1 MRVEVDRR
9 RAPATAGSPVKFV
22 VTVTNTTDLIGGYT
36 ARILGLD
43 PTWVQTEPERLSLFP
58 GASDIIT
65 ITVTTPPGLR
75 AGDRR
80 FAVQLRELTPP
91 TRTTVVDLD
100 LEIAAAPMVQMDLD
114 PRTVT
119 AGKRGSFGLL
129 VDNVGNTQV
138 AGALLGHD
146 DQEKVRY
153 RFTPATLD
161 LAPGEH
167 AAVEVKVKARRRF
180 IGQPVVRPFI
190 LRIDDGR
197 EPDQQPKTTGT
208 FMQRPLIAR
217 GAVSLL
223 GLLASVTVFAL
234 VITYALSSVV
244 GRSAA
249 DRELAL
255 QVAQAHDNAGAT
267 GTGSI
272 SGTARLLTASTQKLS
287 GVSVEAF
294 TASDTST
301 SIASAATGSDGTYH
315 LSSLGSGEYKLRFR
329 GAGFADLWYPAA
341 LAPADASPVT
351 LQTGQDLSGIDV
363 RLGGLPATIS
373 GKIAAD
379 SLQGATVTLQVPGTP
394 VGAAGTPTSAL
405 AIAAGA
411 VLQTSPV
418 GGDGSFAL
426 ANVPSPSFY
435 DLVVTEPGYATETQR
450 IDVAG
455 GENRQGVNITLRKGD
470 GLISGHVTSVRG
482 PVKGASITA
491 TYNSTSIQTI
501 SLSQS
506 DPGGFKLASLPTPAS
521 FTVVVTADG
530 FAAQT
535 VTLSLAP
542 GQQLTGVGIT
552 LGGASGAL
560 SGSVI
565 TRVDGQPA
573 PGVTVTVTNG
583 VLSVQTVTQTLGSPG
598 TWDVQG
604 LPVPS
609 TYTVTFS
616 RGDLAS
622 QSLSVALDAFGT
634 ATTQAAPGTSVT
646 TQGIKVSMVTST
658 AVMYGF
664 TVTSEENI
672 GSGVG
677 ETLISLSNG
686 AQQLAMTSS
695 SVPVSPGPGLDA
707 HAGAYHFE
715 NIPPGTY
722 TVTVSRHGTR
732 PTSQIV
738 QLVAGQV
745 LYKNLTVALPISIC
759 GTVVNASHSN
769 APVPDVQVVL
779 YRSSSY
785 PTNPVAT
792 MQTESANST
801 TPGHFCFNDVDAP
814 ENYIVQVDYPTP
826 GAAYSTTSVPVDG
839 TAVVPDLTITVKD
852 GG

>member
-9 RAPATAGSPVKFV
+9 RAPAIAGSAVTFA
-22 VTVTNTTDLIGGYT
+22 VTVTNTTELIGGYT
-36 ARILGLD
+36 ARVLGLD
-43 PTWVQTEPERLSLFP
+43 PTWVQTVPERLSLFP
-58 GASDIIT
+58 GASDTIT
-65 ITVTTPPGLR
+65 VTVTTPPGLR

-80 FAVQLRELTPP
+80 FAVQVRELTPP

-100 LEIAAAPMVQMDLD
+100 LEIAAAPLVEMDLD

-119 AGKRGSFGLL
+119 AGKRGAFGLL
-129 VDNVGNTQV
+129 IDNVGNTQLS
-138 AGALLGHD
+138 GALFGHD
-146 DQEKVRY
+146 EQEKIRY
-153 RFTPATLD
+153 RFTPAILD

-167 AAVEVKVKARRRF
+167 AAVEIKVKARRRF
-180 IGQPVVRPFI
+180 IGQPVVRPFT

-217 GAVSLL
+217 GAMSLL
-223 GLLASVTVFAL
+223 GLLASITVFAL

-249 DRELAL
+249 DRDLAL
-255 QVAQAHDNAGAT
+255 QVAQAQQNAGGG
-267 GTGSI
+267 GTASV
-272 SGTARLLTASTQKLS
+272 SGTARLLTSGATVS
-287 GVSVEAF
+287 GVTVEVFA
-294 TASDTST
+294 ASDPST
-301 SIASAATGSDGTYH
+301 SIGSAATQSNGTYH
-315 LSSLGSGEYKLRFR
+315 LGSLASGDYKLRFR
-329 GAGFADLWYPAA
+329 GAGFTDVWYPAS
-341 LAPADASPVT
+341 LTPADATPVT
-351 LQTGQDLSGIDV
+351 VQTGQDLTGVDV

-373 GKIAAD
+373 GKVVAD
-379 SLQGATVTLQVPGTP
+379 SVQGASITLEVPGTP
-394 VGAAGTPTSAL
+394 VGSAGTPSTAL
-405 AIAAGA
+405 SIAAGA
-411 VLQTSPV
+411 VLQTAPV
-418 GGDGSFAL
+418 GADGSFAL
-426 ANVPSPSFY
+426 ANVPSPSVY
-435 DLVVTEPGYATETQR
+435 DLVVTEPGFATETQR

-455 GENRQGVNITLRKGD
+455 GENRQGVTITLRKGD

-491 TYNSTSIQTI
+491 TYNSTAVQTI
-501 SLSQS
+501 SLSQG
-506 DPGGFKLASLPTPAS
+506 DPGGFTLRSLPTPAS
-521 FTVVVTADG
+521 FSVVVTADG

-560 SGSVI
+560 SGQVI
-565 TRVDGQPA
+565 TRANGQPA

-634 ATTQAAPGTSVT
+634 ATTQSAPGTSVT
-646 TQGIKVSMVTST
+646 TDGIKVSMVTAT
-658 AVMYGF
+658 AELYGF
-664 TVTSEENI
+664 TVTNPENI
-672 GSGVG
+672 SSGVG

-695 SVPVSPGPGLDA
+695 SVAVSPGAGLPA
-707 HAGAYHFE
+707 HAGAYHFD
-715 NIPPGTY
+715 NVPPGTY

-738 QLVAGQV
+738 QLVAGDV
-745 LYKNLTVALPISIC
+745 VDKNLTVALPINIC
-759 GTVVNASHSN
+759 GTVRNFTSN
-769 APVPDVQVVL
+769 APVAAVQLVL
-779 YRSSSY
+779 FRSASY
-785 PTNPVAT
+785 PNNPTAT
-792 MQTESANST
+792 TQTDASTST
-801 TPGHFCFNDVDAP
+801 TPGRFCFTDVDAP

-826 GAAYSTTSVPVDG
+826 GAAYSTTSVAVDG
-839 TAVVPDLTITVKD
+839 TGAVPDLTIYVKD

>member
-1 MRVEVDRR
+1 MRVDVDRR
-9 RAPATAGSPVKFV
+9 RAPAIAGSAVAFV

-36 ARILGLD
+36 ARVLGLD

-58 GASDIIT
+58 GATDTIT

-80 FAVQLRELTPP
+80 FAVQVRELTPP

-100 LEIAAAPMVQMDLD
+100 LEIAAAPLVEMDLD

-138 AGALLGHD
+138 SGALCGQD
-146 DQEKVRY
+146 DQEKIRY
-153 RFTPATLD
+153 RFTPPLLD

-167 AAVEVKVKARRRF
+167 AAVEIKVKARRRF
-180 IGQPVVRPFI
+180 IGQPVVRPFT

-223 GLLASVTVFAL
+223 GLLASITVFAL

-249 DRELAL
+249 DRDLAL
-255 QVAQAHDNAGAT
+255 QVAQAQQNAGGG
-267 GTGSI
+267 GTGSV
-272 SGTARLLTASTQKLS
+272 SGTARLLTSGASVA
-287 GVSVEAF
+287 GVSVEVFA
-294 TASDTST
+294 ANDPST
-301 SIASAATGSDGTYH
+301 SIRSAATDRNGTYH
-315 LSSLGSGEYKLRFR
+315 LGSLGSGDYKLRFR
-329 GAGFADLWYPAA
+329 GAGFTDLWYPAA
-341 LAPADASPVT
+341 LTPADASPVT

-363 RLGGLPATIS
+363 RLGGLPATLS
-373 GKIAAD
+373 GKIIAD
-379 SLQGATVTLQVPGTP
+379 SLQGAAITLQVPGTP
-394 VGAAGTPTSAL
+394 VGSTGTPTSSL
-405 AIAAGA
+405 GIAAGA
-411 VLQTSPV
+411 VLQTAPV

-426 ANVPSPSFY
+426 ANVPSPSVY

-455 GENRQGVNITLRKGD
+455 GENRQGINITLRKGD
-470 GLISGHVTSVRG
+470 GLISGHVTGVRG
-482 PVKGASITA
+482 PITNANITA
-491 TYNSTSIQTI
+491 TYNSTTVQTI
-501 SLSQS
+501 SLSQG
-506 DPGGFKLASLPTPAS
+506 DPGSFTLRSLPTPAS
-521 FTVVVTADG
+521 FSVVVTADG
-530 FAAQT
+530 YAAQT

-560 SGSVI
+560 SGQAI
-565 TRVDGQPA
+565 TRANGQPA

-598 TWDVQG
+598 TWAVQG

-646 TQGIKVSMVTST
+646 TDGIKVSMVTAT
-658 AVMYGF
+658 AELYGF
-664 TVTSEENI
+664 TVTTPNDVST
-672 GSGVG
+672 GVG
-677 ETLISLSNG
+677 EALISLSNG

-695 SVPVSPGPGLDA
+695 STAVSPGANLPA
-707 HAGAYHFE
+707 HAGAYHFD
-715 NIPPGTY
+715 NVPPGTY

-732 PTSQIV
+732 PLSQIV
-738 QLVAGQV
+738 QLVAGDV
-745 LYKNLTVALPISIC
+745 VDKNLTVALPIQIC
-759 GTVVNASHSN
+759 GVVHKDTVTGS
-769 APVPDVQVVL
+769 PVPAVQVIL
-779 YRSSSY
+779 YRASSY
-785 PTNPVAT
+785 PNNPVAT
-792 MQTESANST
+792 TQTAALTAT
-801 TPGHFCFNDVDAP
+801 TPGGFCFSDVDAP
-814 ENYIVQVDYPTP
+814 ENYILQVDYPTP
-826 GAAYSTTSVPVDG
+826 GAAYSTTSVTVDG
-839 TAVVPDLTITVKD
+839 TVPVTNKDIVVQD

>member
-9 RAPATAGSPVKFV
+9 RAPAIAGSAVTFV
-22 VTVTNTTDLIGGYT
+22 VSVTNTTELIGGYT
-36 ARILGLD
+36 ARVLGLD
-43 PTWVQTEPERLSLFP
+43 PMWVQTEPERLSLFP
-58 GASDIIT
+58 GATDTIT
-65 ITVTTPPGLR
+65 VTVTTPPGLR

-80 FAVQLRELTPP
+80 FAVQVRELTPP
-91 TRTTVVDLD
+91 TRTTVIDLD
-100 LEIAAAPMVQMDLD
+100 LEIAPAPMVQMDLD

-138 AGALLGHD
+138 VGALLGHD
-146 DQEKVRY
+146 DQEKIRY
-153 RFTPATLD
+153 RFTPPTLD

-167 AAVEVKVKARRRF
+167 AAVEIRVKARRRF
-180 IGQPVVRPFI
+180 IGQPAVRPFT

-197 EPDQQPKTTGT
+197 EPDEQPKTSGT
-208 FMQRPLIAR
+208 FMQRPVIAR
-217 GAVSLL
+217 GAMSLL
-223 GLLASVTVFAL
+223 GLLASITVFAL

-249 DRELAL
+249 DRDLAL
-255 QVAQAHDNAGAT
+255 QVAQAQQNAGGG

-272 SGTARLLTASTQKLS
+272 SGTARLLTS
-287 GVSVEAF
+287 GAAAPGVTVDVFA
-294 TASDTST
+294 ANDPST
-301 SIASAATGSDGTYH
+301 SLGSAGTGRDGSYH
-315 LSSLGSGEYKLRFR
+315 LGSLGSGDYKLRFR
-329 GAGFADLWYPAA
+329 GAGFTDLWYPSA
-341 LAPADASPVT
+341 LTPADASPVT

-373 GKIAAD
+373 GKIIAD
-379 SLQGATVTLQVPGTP
+379 TLQGASVTLQVPGTP
-394 VGAAGTPTSAL
+394 VGSTGTPTSAL
-405 AIAAGA
+405 GIAAGA
-411 VLQTSPV
+411 VLQNVPV
-418 GGDGSFAL
+418 GADGSFAL
-426 ANVPSPSFY
+426 ANVPSPSVY

-470 GLISGHVTSVRG
+470 GLISGQVSSATG
-482 PVKGASITA
+482 PVKGAIITA
-491 TYNSTSIQTI
+491 TYNSTSVQTI
-501 SLSQS
+501 SLSDGS
-506 DPGGFKLASLPTPAS
+506 PGAFTLRSLPTPAS
-521 FTVVVTADG
+521 FSVVVTAQG

-560 SGSVI
+560 SGQVI
-565 TRVDGQPA
+565 TRADGLPA

-598 TWDVQG
+598 TWAVQG

-646 TQGIKVSMVTST
+646 SDGIKVSMVTAT
-658 AVMYGF
+658 AELYGF
-664 TVTSEENI
+664 TVTSADDI
-672 GSGVG
+672 STGVG

-686 AQQLAMTSS
+686 TQQLSMTSS
-695 SVPVSPGPGLDA
+695 SVAVSPGAGLPA
-707 HAGAYHFE
+707 HAGAYHFD
-715 NIPPGTY
+715 NVPPGTY

-738 QLVAGQV
+738 QLVAGDV
-745 LYKNLTVALPISIC
+745 VDKNLTVALPISIC
-759 GTVVNASHSN
+759 GTVVNSSHSN
-769 APVPDVQVVL
+769 APVPAVQVVL
-779 YRSSSY
+779 YRASSY

-792 MQTESANST
+792 VQTNALDAT
-801 TPGHFCFNDVDAP
+801 TPGGFCFTDIDAP
-814 ENYIVQVDYPTP
+814 ENYILQVDYPTP
-826 GAAYSTTSVPVDG
+826 GAAYSTTPVTVDG
-839 TAVVPDLTITVKD
+839 TQAVTNVTITVAD

>member
-9 RAPATAGSPVKFV
+9 RAPAIAGSAVTFAI
-22 VTVTNTTDLIGGYT
+22 TVTNTTELIGGYT
-36 ARILGLD
+36 ARVLGLD
-43 PTWVQTEPERLSLFP
+43 PTWVQAEPDRLSLFP
-58 GASDIIT
+58 GATDTIT

-80 FAVQLRELTPP
+80 FAVQVRELTPP

-100 LEIAAAPMVQMDLD
+100 LEIAAAPMVQMDMD

-129 VDNVGNTQV
+129 VDNVGNTQLS
-138 AGALLGHD
+138 GALSGHD
-146 DQEKVRY
+146 DQEKIRY
-153 RFTPATLD
+153 RFTPPILD

-167 AAVEVKVKARRRF
+167 AAVEVRVKARRRF
-180 IGQPVVRPFI
+180 IGQPVVRPFT

-197 EPDQQPKTTGT
+197 EPDQQPKTTAT

-223 GLLASVTVFAL
+223 GLLASITVFAL

-249 DRELAL
+249 DRDLAL
-255 QVAQAHDNAGAT
+255 QVAQAQQNAGGG

-272 SGTARLLTASTQKLS
+272 SGKAVLLTTGAAASGYT
-287 GVSVEAF
+287 VDVFA
-294 TASDTST
+294 ANDPST
-301 SIASAATGSDGTYH
+301 SLGSAATDKTGSYH
-315 LSSLGSGEYKLRFR
+315 LGSLGNGDYKLRFR
-329 GAGFADLWYPAA
+329 GPDITDLWYPAA
-341 LAPADASPVT
+341 LTPADASPVT
-351 LQTGQDLSGIDV
+351 LQTGQDLTGIDA

-373 GKIAAD
+373 GKIVAD
-379 SLQGATVTLQVPGTP
+379 TLQGASITLQVPGTP
-394 VGAAGTPTSAL
+394 VGATGTPKTAL
-405 AIAAGA
+405 SIASGA
-411 VLQTSPV
+411 VLQTAPV
-418 GGDGSFAL
+418 GADGSFAL
-426 ANVPSPSFY
+426 ANVPSPSVY
-435 DLVVTEPGYATETQR
+435 DLVVTEPGFATETQR

-455 GENRQGVNITLRKGD
+455 GENRKGVTITLRKGD
-470 GLISGHVTSVRG
+470 GLISGHVTSPRG
-482 PVKGASITA
+482 PVKGATITA
-491 TYNSTSIQTI
+491 TYNSTTVQTI
-501 SLSQS
+501 SLSDG
-506 DPGGFKLASLPTPAS
+506 DPGAFTLRSLPTPAS
-521 FTVVVTADG
+521 FSVVVTADG
-530 FAAQT
+530 LAAQT

-560 SGSVI
+560 SGQVV
-565 TRVDGQPA
+565 TAANGLAA

-583 VLSVQTVTQTLGSPG
+583 VLSVQTVTETDGEPG
-598 TWDVQG
+598 AWQVRG

-646 TQGIKVSMVTST
+646 SSGIKVSMVTAT
-658 AVMYGF
+658 AELYGF
-664 TVTSEENI
+664 TVTSDNDTNT
-672 GSGVG
+672 GVG

-695 SVPVSPGPGLDA
+695 SVAVSPGPNLPA
-707 HAGAYHFE
+707 HAGAYHFD
-715 NIPPGTY
+715 NVPPGTY

-738 QLVAGQV
+738 QLVAGDV
-745 LYKNLTVALPISIC
+745 TYKNLTVALPITIC
-759 GTVVNASHSN
+759 GTVENSSHSN
-769 APVPDVQVVL
+769 AVVPHVPIVL
-779 YRSSSY
+779 SRASSY

-792 MQTESANST
+792 TQTDGN
-801 TPGHFCFNDVDAP
+801 GRFCFSDVDAP
-814 ENYIVQVDYPTP
+814 ENYILQADYPTP
-826 GAAYSTTSVPVDG
+826 GAAYSTTPVAVDG
-839 TAVVPDLTITVKD
+839 TTAVPDKTIFVQD

>member
-9 RAPATAGSPVKFV
+9 RAPASAGSPVSFV

-36 ARILGLD
+36 ARVLGLD
-43 PTWVQTEPERLSLFP
+43 PSWVQTEPERLSLFP

-65 ITVTTPPGLR
+65 VTVTTPAGLR
-75 AGDRR
+75 AGDRH

-91 TRTTVVDLD
+91 TRTTVLDLD
-100 LEIAAAPMVQMDLD
+100 LEIAAAPLVQMDLD

-129 VDNVGNTQV
+129 IDNVGNTQLT
-138 AGALLGHD
+138 GALLGHD
-146 DQEKVRY
+146 DQEKIRY
-153 RFTPATLD
+153 RFTPAMLD

-167 AAVEVKVKARRRF
+167 AAVEIRVKARRRLL
-180 IGQPVVRPFI
+180 GQPVVRPFT
-190 LRIDDGR
+190 LRINDGR

-208 FMQRPLIAR
+208 FMQRPLVAR
-217 GAVSLL
+217 GAMSLL

-249 DRELAL
+249 DRDLAL
-255 QVAQAHDNAGAT
+255 QVAQAQQNAGGG

-272 SGTARLLTASTQKLS
+272 SGTARLLTSGAVAP
-287 GVSVEAF
+287 GVSVEVFSA
-294 TASDTST
+294 TDTST
-301 SIASAATGSDGTYH
+301 SIETAATGRDGTYH
-315 LSSLGSGEYKLRFR
+315 LGTLGSGDYKLRFR
-329 GAGFADLWYPAA
+329 GAGFSDLWYPSSIT
-341 LAPADASPVT
+341 PADATPVT
-351 LQTGQDLSGIDV
+351 LQTGQDLTGIDV
-363 RLGGLPATIS
+363 RLGGLPAIIS
-373 GKIAAD
+373 GKVVAD
-379 SLQGATVTLQVPGTP
+379 SVQGATITLEVPGTP
-394 VGAAGTPTSAL
+394 VGATGTPTSAL
-405 AIAAGA
+405 GIASGA
-411 VLQTSPV
+411 VLQTATV

-426 ANVPSPSFY
+426 ANVPSPSVY

-455 GENRQGVNITLRKGD
+455 GENRQGVTITLRKGD

-482 PVKGASITA
+482 AVKGASITA
-491 TYNSTSIQTI
+491 TYNSTTVQTI
-501 SLSQS
+501 SLSEG
-506 DPGGFKLASLPTPAS
+506 DPGGFTLRSLPTPAS
-521 FTVVVTADG
+521 FSVVVTAEG
-530 FAAQT
+530 YAAQT

-565 TRVDGQPA
+565 TRANGQAA

-646 TQGIKVSMVTST
+646 SDGIKVSMVTST
-658 AVMYGF
+658 AELYGF
-664 TVTSEENI
+664 TLASASAI
-672 GSGVG
+672 DSGVG

-695 SVPVSPGPGLDA
+695 SVAMSPGPGLPSLP
-707 HAGAYHFE
+707 GAYHFD
-715 NIPPGTY
+715 NVPPGTY

-732 PTSQIV
+732 PTSQIL
-738 QLVAGQV
+738 QLVAGDV
-745 LYKNLTVALPISIC
+745 VDKNLVVALPITIC
-759 GTVVNASHSN
+759 GTVENASNGN
-769 APVPDVQVVL
+769 APVPNVQVVL
-779 YRSSSY
+779 FRSASY
-785 PTNPVAT
+785 PTNPTAT
-792 MQTESANST
+792 TQTDAASSATS
-801 TPGHFCFNDVDAP
+801 GHFCFSDVDAP

-826 GAAYSTTSVPVDG
+826 GAAYSTTSVAVDG
-839 TAVVPDLTITVKD
+839 TAAVPDLVITVKD
-852 GG
+852 GN